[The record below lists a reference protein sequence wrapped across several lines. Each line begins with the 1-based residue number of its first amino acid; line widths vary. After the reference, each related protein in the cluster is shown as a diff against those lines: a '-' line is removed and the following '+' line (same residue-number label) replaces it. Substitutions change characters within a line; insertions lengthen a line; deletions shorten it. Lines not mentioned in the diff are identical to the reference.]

1 MCRQYVDYKHRFNKK
16 ETLADVEKNFQ
27 SRDSFIRGRQEYIH
41 SRNEND
47 GRTPRMTGREVTVA
61 QVARN
66 YQHAEEFIGILWPED
81 KWLKHFKHDKL
92 PAGKKK
98 TSVKRGNTSFTGV
111 FETESSDFIPGC
123 IKITK
128 DFEQGVEMTEEGESS
143 FHGGEEAVKAVWK
156 EGCSAHTF
164 SPGSASAPPSNK
176 KRGADAVFYNEMLP
190 PPPPK
195 SKKGEEAAPPTPT
208 PTESTRPGSGTSDSK
223 QTATFG
229 EGDGNTPSAT
239 RRRLSGKSLGA
250 SPSSSA
256 SFTLARRLAPSGAP
270 SAPDKVGKKGRPRG
284 QTLATRMKELG
295 QSNTVKVEV
304 ESTLAMASMFSNL
317 SSMTTSRLA
326 TLAKKRA
333 TAWAHRSSRFT
344 SRMSVTQNFL
354 NNCHPRNSTHL

>member
-16 ETLADVEKNFQ
+16 ETLADVEKNSQ

-61 QVARN
+61 QVTRN

-92 PAGKKK
+92 PTGKKK
-98 TSVKRGNTSFTGV
+98 TSVKRGNTSFFCV

-143 FHGGEEAVKAVWK
+143 FHGGEEAVKAAWK
-156 EGCSAHTF
+156 EGCSAHTL
-164 SPGSASAPPSNK
+164 SPGSASAPPSSK
-176 KRGADAVFYNEMLP
+176 KRGADAVFYNDMLP

-195 SKKGEEAAPPTPT
+195 SKKSEEAAPPTPT
-208 PTESTRPGSGTSDSK
+208 PTESTREGTSGPSCSDSQAAE

-239 RRRLSGKSLGA
+239 RRRLSGKSPGA

-256 SFTLARRLAPSGAP
+256 SLTPARRPAPSGAP
-270 SAPDKVGKKGRPRG
+270 SAPDKANKKGRPRG

-326 TLAKKRA
+326 TLAKKIDNRLGPQKL
-333 TAWAHRSSRFT
+333 S
-344 SRMSVTQNFL
+344 L
-354 NNCHPRNSTHL
+354 Y